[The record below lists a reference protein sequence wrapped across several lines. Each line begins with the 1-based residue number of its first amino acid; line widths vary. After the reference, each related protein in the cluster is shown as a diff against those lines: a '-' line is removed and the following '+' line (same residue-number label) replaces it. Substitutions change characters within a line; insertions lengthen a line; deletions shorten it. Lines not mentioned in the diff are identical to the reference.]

1 MHAASAAVRLFL
13 SLRARWPASAELT
26 ASTIQTRSSRK
37 ARVCFTLLCGSYCCA
52 SGRAPYRATNRP
64 SAPPKL
70 HWLVTSHRQR
80 QEHRFGQQGW
90 GFSELSLTGHR
101 RLVLHRPCHRQAKRA
116 VAIEGPRCGR
126 LIFSSSSGSRATLI
140 GTAPCCF

>member
-1 MHAASAAVRLFL
+1 MGIRGSAAANQTELLGHIPDVMRNAGTLL
-13 SLRARWPASAELT
+13 SLTLSASLNARGIGCRQTVFIAESPMARFSRVDGL
-26 ASTIQTRSSRK
+26 ARSTIQTRSSRK

-80 QEHRFGQQGW
+80 QEHR
-90 GFSELSLTGHR
+90 
-101 RLVLHRPCHRQAKRA
+101 LVSKDGVL
-116 VAIEGPRCGR
+116 V
-126 LIFSSSSGSRATLI
+126 S
-140 GTAPCCF
+140 